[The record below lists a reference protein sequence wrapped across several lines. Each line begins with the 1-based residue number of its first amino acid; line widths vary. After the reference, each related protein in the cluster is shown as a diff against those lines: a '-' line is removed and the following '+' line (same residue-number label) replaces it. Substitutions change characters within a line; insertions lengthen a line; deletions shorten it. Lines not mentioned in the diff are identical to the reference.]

1 MLRLLSNSTT
11 RTYQHALVILD
22 VDTSG
27 VQGLGLEEW
36 LANKIFCMMGVGG
49 HAEPRR
55 RGWAIQV
62 RLVVAV
68 LDLKLVA
75 LGDQVTFDFL
85 SFRAVASFYRH

>member
-36 LANKIFCMMGVGG
+36 IANKIFCMILGSLLKITM
-49 HAEPRR
+49 
-55 RGWAIQV
+55 AI
-62 RLVVAV
+62 A
-68 LDLKLVA
+68 
-75 LGDQVTFDFL
+75 
-85 SFRAVASFYRH
+85 